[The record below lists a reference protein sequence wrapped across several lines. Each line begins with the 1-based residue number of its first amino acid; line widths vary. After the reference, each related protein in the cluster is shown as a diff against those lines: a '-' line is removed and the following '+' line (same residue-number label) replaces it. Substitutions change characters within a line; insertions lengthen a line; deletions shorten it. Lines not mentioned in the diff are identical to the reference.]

1 MWSFV
6 LDHAV
11 DLISFALLI
20 LAVALAANVW
30 LHRSGVKS
38 GLGRMTWVVL
48 AILLAGGAVTAYH
61 AGEQERNQFRLTLQG
76 FAPTYAEELSRLGH
90 AQIGFGT
97 AEDDPNYLKLIET
110 QKRWLKV
117 NPAVNDIYTFRKNSE
132 GKICFVVDSETD
144 YNRNGQYDE
153 DREQRTAIGEIY
165 PEATEAFEKA
175 LAGTGAF
182 DGVPASDRWGVWVT
196 ATCPIYGPDG
206 TVEAAVGVDFDAHS
220 WVRAILFRRAAV
232 LGFAAVA
239 VAILIGSSTV
249 VSLARS
255 EIKRRRDAEE
265 IARRAESRMQTI
277 LDNEPEGVIVCTTN
291 GEMRQLNPSGIHL
304 FELDSHARPVG
315 QSLLAFV
322 PSHDQPLVMR
332 WLKEIADGKP
342 GLLTIRI
349 IGSRGGE
356 KWIEAHAVPMK
367 WDHESVVEVLIVA
380 RDVTSA
386 RAAEAERDRLQS
398 ELVAASRQAG
408 MADIATGILH
418 NVGNVLNTINV
429 SAHVLNDKLRQSR
442 VTSLGKAAGLLIEQR
457 ATLAEFL
464 TNDQRGKKLPD
475 YLDMLAGSLRNEQ
488 EEMLSTL
495 RGMSDGLDHLK
506 AIVQSQQSFAGNV
519 RVEEILR
526 PGDVFHEAAKLNLAT
541 CERHNVNLVFQLQE
555 IPPLLIDKHKTMQ
568 ILINLISNAK
578 DAIKSANRTD
588 GQITLRMTE
597 GQLDGWPSIR
607 FEVHDNGIGVPPENM
622 SKIFAMG
629 FTTRKEGHGFGLH
642 SAANFAKEMGG
653 RLTVESDG
661 PGKGASFIL
670 ELPAKRE
677 IHV

>member
-20 LAVALAANVW
+20 LAAALAANVW

-48 AILLAGGAVTAYH
+48 AILLAGGAVAAYD
-61 AGEQERNQFRLTLQG
+61 AGEQERNQLRLTLQG

-117 NPAVNDIYTFRKNSE
+117 NPAVNDIYTFRKNSK

-165 PEATEAFEKA
+165 PEATEAFEQA

-206 TVEAAVGVDFDAHS
+206 TVEAAVGVDFDARN
-220 WVRAILFRRAAV
+220 WVKAILLRRVGV
-232 LGFAAVA
+232 LGFTAVA
-239 VAILIGSSTV
+239 VAILIGSS
-249 VSLARS
+249 SINSFARR
-255 EIKRRRDAEE
+255 EIKLRRDAEE
-265 IARRAESRMQTI
+265 SARRAESRLQTI
-277 LDNEPEGVIVCTTN
+277 LDNEPEGVIVCTN
-291 GEMRQLNPSGIHL
+291 EGAIRQLNPSGIGL
-304 FELDSHARPVG
+304 FELEESADTAD

-322 PSHDQPLVMR
+322 PDSERPMVAR
-332 WLKEIADGKP
+332 WLTEIADGKP
-342 GLLTIRI
+342 GRQTFQIV
-349 IGSRGGE
+349 GNRGGE

-367 WDHESVVEVLIVA
+367 RDHESVVEVLIVA
-380 RDVTSA
+380 RDVTAA
-386 RAAEAERDRLQS
+386 RAAEAERVRLQS
-398 ELVAASRQAG
+398 QLVAASRQAG

-429 SAHVLNDKLRQSR
+429 SAHVLTDKVKQSR

-457 ATLAEFL
+457 ATLPEFF
-464 TNDQRGKKLPD
+464 TNDQRGKQLPD
-475 YLDMLAGSLRNEQ
+475 YLHMLAGSLRNEQ
-488 EEMLSTL
+488 EEMLGTL

-519 RVEEILR
+519 RVEELLR
-526 PGDVFHEAAKLNLAT
+526 PADVFDEAAKLNFAT
-541 CERHNVNLVFQLQE
+541 CERHHVSLVNQLQE